1 MEPSLKPNPFL
12 SFSSFLHTHCN
23 RFASDLSARFEDTKR
38 FAESLTTRRF
48 TPPPFAS
55 VSQSPKPSAGTS
67 TATLNPSHVAKALAG
82 TSVFTVSNTNNE
94 FVLISD
100 PTGDKS
106 IGLLCFRQEDAEAF
120 LAQARLRRRELK
132 ANAKVV
138 PINLDQLKSSA
149 SKNGFDGVPV
159 FQSELLVVRK
169 KNKRYCPVY
178 FSKEDIERELS
189 KYTRASRADQQI
201 MVGSLEDV
209 LRKMERSEKN
219 SGWEDVIFIPPG
231 SSYAQHMQ
239 EKKKKMEENCED
251 CMRWEEQLYWNHF
264 QTVHFSQLLLPGFH
278 NRLAIPKK
286 FSTYCKRKLAK
297 IVTLKSPSGTKYNVG
312 LEEDDEKT
320 LAFRCGWDKFVKD
333 HSLHES
339 DLLVFKFNG
348 SSEFEVLIFDG
359 DTLCEKPTSYFVRKC
374 GHAAEKTS
382 RVTDFTA
389 TSSRSPK
396 RYISIPDDVETTV
409 KISPVG
415 NELDDLIDIDTM
427 LPQTGGSR
435 KRIGE
440 INKNKALS
448 LAKRALSTK
457 GFLVV
462 MKRSHVVSKC
472 FLYVPVQWS
481 TRNMSREP
489 QDVVMQVGE
498 RKWHLKFK
506 YYGSKGRGGVSVGWK
521 KFVRDNNLCEG
532 DVCVFEPTKPEA
544 KPFHLDV
551 YIFRAAEAESMNTST
566 HLKAQAR
573 CPLQEHFLP
582 RKNSKENLD
591 RFIPNRSAM
600 DFDYAHYALTEGN
613 KGKDQVSS
621 PSREAYRKQLAETMN
636 LNHTRILAFRNKPLA
651 PVELLPTDHS
661 ASLHQQ
667 PKSVKPRRYIPQT
680 SERTLDAPDIVDDFY
695 LNLLDWGS
703 ANVLAIALGHTV
715 YLWDASTGS
724 TSELV
729 TVDEEKGP
737 VTSINWAPDGRHV
750 AVGLNNSE
758 VQLWDSGSNRQLRT
772 LKGCHQSRVG
782 SLAWNNHILTTGGMD
797 GQIVNNDVR
806 IRSHIVETY
815 RGHTQEVCGL
825 KWSGSGQQLASGGND
840 NVVHIWDR
848 SVASSNSTTQWLHR
862 LEEHTSAV
870 KALAWCPFQA
880 NLLAT
885 GGGGGDRTIKFWNT
899 HTGACLNSVDTGSQV
914 CSLLWSKN
922 ERELLSSHGF
932 TQNQLTLWK
941 YPSMV
946 KMAELTGHTSRV
958 LYMAQSPDGCT
969 VASAAGDETLRFWNV
984 FGVPETAK
992 KAAPKAVHE
1001 PFSHVSAHVLAM
1013 DSVSQAREHRRKEME
1028 SPKEQSSY
1036 TVEQLVAVNPFNP
1049 EILPDLENYVNEQV
1063 TSQTYSLD
1071 ANLCLLRLYQFEPER
1086 MNTHVVARILIK
1098 ALMAMPTPDFSLCLF
1113 LIPERVQMEEQ
1124 FKALIV
1130 LSHYLETGR
1139 FQQFWDEAAKN
1150 RHFLE
1155 SVPGFEQAI
1164 QAYASHLLSLS
1175 YQKLPR
1181 SVLAEAVNMDG
1192 ASLNKFIEHQVAN
1205 SGWIIEKVSG
1215 SIVLPQNEFSHP
1227 ELKKNAGENVP
1238 LEHIARIFPILG

>member
-1 MEPSLKPNPFL
+1 M
-12 SFSSFLHTHCN
+12 
-23 RFASDLSARFEDTKR
+23 D
-38 FAESLTTRRF
+38 
-48 TPPPFAS
+48 
-55 VSQSPKPSAGTS
+55 AG
-67 TATLNPSHVAKALAG
+67 
-82 TSVFTVSNTNNE
+82 
-94 FVLISD
+94 
-100 PTGDKS
+100 
-106 IGLLCFRQEDAEAF
+106 
-120 LAQARLRRRELK
+120 
-132 ANAKVV
+132 
-138 PINLDQLKSSA
+138 
-149 SKNGFDGVPV
+149 
-159 FQSELLVVRK
+159 
-169 KNKRYCPVY
+169 
-178 FSKEDIERELS
+178 
-189 KYTRASRADQQI
+189 
-201 MVGSLEDV
+201 
-209 LRKMERSEKN
+209 
-219 SGWEDVIFIPPG
+219 
-231 SSYAQHMQ
+231 
-239 EKKKKMEENCED
+239 
-251 CMRWEEQLYWNHF
+251 
-264 QTVHFSQLLLPGFH
+264 
-278 NRLAIPKK
+278 
-286 FSTYCKRKLAK
+286 
-297 IVTLKSPSGTKYNVG
+297 
-312 LEEDDEKT
+312 
-320 LAFRCGWDKFVKD
+320 
-333 HSLHES
+333 
-339 DLLVFKFNG
+339 
-348 SSEFEVLIFDG
+348 
-359 DTLCEKPTSYFVRKC
+359 
-374 GHAAEKTS
+374 
-382 RVTDFTA
+382 
-389 TSSRSPK
+389 
-396 RYISIPDDVETTV
+396 
-409 KISPVG
+409 
-415 NELDDLIDIDTM
+415 
-427 LPQTGGSR
+427 
-435 KRIGE
+435 
-440 INKNKALS
+440 
-448 LAKRALSTK
+448 
-457 GFLVV
+457 
-462 MKRSHVVSKC
+462 
-472 FLYVPVQWS
+472 
-481 TRNMSREP
+481 
-489 QDVVMQVGE
+489 
-498 RKWHLKFK
+498 
-506 YYGSKGRGGVSVGWK
+506 
-521 KFVRDNNLCEG
+521 
-532 DVCVFEPTKPEA
+532 
-544 KPFHLDV
+544 
-551 YIFRAAEAESMNTST
+551 MNTST

-582 RKNSKENLD
+582 RKSSKENLD

-600 DFDYAHYALTEGN
+600 DFDYAHYALTEGRN
-613 KGKDQVSS
+613 GKDQAAAAVSS

-636 LNHTRILAFRNKPLA
+636 LNHTRILAFRNKPQA

-667 PKSVKPRRYIPQT
+667 PRSVKPRRYIPQT

-715 YLWDASTGS
+715 YLWDASSGS

-729 TVDEEKGP
+729 TIDEEKGP

-758 VQLWDSGSNRQLRT
+758 VQLWDSASNRQLRT
-772 LKGCHQSRVG
+772 LKGGHQSRVG
-782 SLAWNNHILTTGGMD
+782 TMAWNNHILTTGGMD

-806 IRSHIVETY
+806 IRSHVVETY

-848 SVASSNSTTQWLHR
+848 SVASSNSTTQYLHR

-969 VASAAGDETLRFWNV
+969 VATAAGDETLRFWNV

-992 KAAPKAVHE
+992 KAAPKAAHE
-1001 PFSHVSAHVLAM
+1001 PFSHVNRIL
-1013 DSVSQAREHRRKEME
+1013 QASEQKTLKMYRIGLVKSRLSSLHSNESIERKKKREME

-1086 MNTHVVARILIK
+1086 MNTHIVARILVK
-1098 ALMAMPTPDFSLCLF
+1098 ALMAMPAPDFSLCLF

-1124 FKALIV
+1124 FKTLIV

-1150 RHFLE
+1150 PHILE
-1155 SVPGFEQAI
+1155 AVPGFEQAI

-1175 YQKLPR
+1175 YQKVPR

-1192 ASLNKFIEHQVAN
+1192 ASLDKFIEHQVAN
-1205 SGWIIEKVSG
+1205 SGWIVAKEDG
-1215 SIVLPQNEFSHP
+1215 SIVLPQNEFNHP
-1227 ELKKNAGENVP
+1227 ELKKNTGENVS